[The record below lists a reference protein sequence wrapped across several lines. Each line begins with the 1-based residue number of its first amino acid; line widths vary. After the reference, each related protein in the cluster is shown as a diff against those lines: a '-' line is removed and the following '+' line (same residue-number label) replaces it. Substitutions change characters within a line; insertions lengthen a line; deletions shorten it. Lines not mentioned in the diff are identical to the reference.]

1 MIVKNGRIYLWENNI
16 SEADLYIQ
24 VGEGG
29 NTNQQVKISNTKLN
43 KPLVTGTGAE
53 SEEAD
58 VDIWYSTE
66 DLAVDSEDWE
76 DSLTD
81 ITNNVSIKDYLDTD
95 TRKIT
100 IFIKI
105 VPKKAAIQLGEM
117 GLFVKVDQPPLP
129 DPLPDPLPEPVPDIL
144 ISKTMMHKQ
153 TLSNS
158 ETKILQYTIN
168 I

>member
-16 SEADLYIQ
+16 SEANLYIQ

-29 NTNQQVKISNTKLN
+29 NTNQQVKISDTKLT
-43 KPLVTGTGAE
+43 KPLITGTDDPLI
-53 SEEAD
+53 EAD

-66 DLAVDSEDWE
+66 DLAVDSEEWE

-117 GLFVKVDQPPLP
+117 GLFVKP
-129 DPLPDPLPEPVPDIL
+129 DSGPDIL

-158 ETKILQYTIN
+158 ETKILKYTIN

>member
-1 MIVKNGRIYLWENNI
+1 MIVKSGRIYLWENNI
-16 SEADLYIQ
+16 SEANLYIQ
-24 VGEGG
+24 VGRGG
-29 NTNQQVKISNTKLN
+29 NTNQQVKISDTKLN
-43 KPLVTGTGAE
+43 DPLGEDV
-53 SEEAD
+53 
-58 VDIWYSTE
+58 VDILYSKTE
-66 DLAVDSEDWE
+66 LPVISDNWKE
-76 DSLTD
+76 SLIDTTTPS
-81 ITNNVSIKDYLDTD
+81 ITNYLNKT

-105 VPKKAAIQLGEM
+105 KPKGAAIQLGEM
-117 GLFVKVDQPPLP
+117 GLFVEADSG
-129 DPLPDPLPEPVPDIL
+129 PDIL

>member
-1 MIVKNGRIYLWENNI
+1 MIVKSGRIYLWENNI
-16 SEADLYIQ
+16 SEANLYIQ

-29 NTNQQVKISNTKLN
+29 NTNQQVKISDTKLN
-43 KPLVTGTGAE
+43 KPLVTGT
-53 SEEAD
+53 D
-58 VDIWYSTE
+58 VDIWYSKTE
-66 DLAVDSEDWE
+66 LPVDSTDWK
-76 DSLTD
+76 DSLINTTNTS
-81 ITNNVSIKDYLDTD
+81 ITKYLNKT

-105 VPKKAAIQLGEM
+105 VPKAAAIQLGEM
-117 GLFVKVDQPPLP
+117 GLFVQVGQDP
-129 DPLPDPLPEPVPDIL
+129 DPEQDIL

-158 ETKILQYTIN
+158 EIKILQYTIN